1 MIEKEVHNI
10 QCIEKGQE
18 KDAVEIKLFLEDL
31 VLEKEGDNYF
41 ESLIEPRKELEK
53 NYK

>member
-18 KDAVEIKLFLEDL
+18 KDAVIELIEEKEDAVEIKLFLEDL
-31 VLEKEGDNYF
+31 VLEKEGG
-41 ESLIEPRKELEK
+41 
-53 NYK
+53 